1 MTNSPTS
8 NLKRLV
14 QIERLRLV
22 RTWFIGIGV
31 VIILFSL
38 SMLGRVDSNPKWW
51 GNTFAALRDLGL
63 LQGFVLPGLGVG
75 LIFLVSAAVVTALLR
90 KKEGIDL

>member
-1 MTNSPTS
+1 MTHSPTS

-31 VIILFSL
+31 VTILFSL
-38 SMLGRVDSNPKWW
+38 SMLGRVGSNPKWW
-51 GNTFAALRDLGL
+51 GNTFAAWRDLGL
-63 LQGFVLPGLGVG
+63 LQGIVLPGLGVG
-75 LIFLVSAAVVTALLR
+75 LIFLVSAAVVTALLW
-90 KKEGIDL
+90 KKERTDL

>member
-22 RTWFIGIGV
+22 RTWSIGIGV
-31 VIILFSL
+31 VTILFSL
-38 SMLGRVDSNPKWW
+38 SMLGRVGINPKWW
-51 GNTFAALRDLGL
+51 DNTFAAWRDIGL

-75 LIFLVSAAVVTALLR
+75 LIFLASAAVVTAMLW
-90 KKEGIDL
+90 KKERTL

>member
-1 MTNSPTS
+1 MPNSPTS

-31 VIILFSL
+31 VTMLFSL
-38 SMLGRVDSNPKWW
+38 SMLGRAGTNPKWW
-51 GNTFAALRDLGL
+51 GNTFAALRDRGL
-63 LQGFVLPGLGVG
+63 LQGIVLPGLGGG
-75 LIFLVSAAVVTALLR
+75 LIFLVAAAAVTAFLW
-90 KKEGIDL
+90 KKERTEL